1 MTPSQHRAE
10 LAVDIALA
18 WLIVWFLYRAGLH
31 VSLHSAM
38 VWAGAWQDL
47 AWTGLATL
55 VALLLGWRWRWTGV
69 LMTLPILTF
78 CVVDA
83 RAYAIL
89 LAALHQGVDRTWVRD
104 AYLSGELL
112 AVDANTQPSDVAL
125 IAGAPLLR
133 LTLRWLPAG
142 RARVRPVIVLALA
155 ALFALLPLLAP
166 ARPAQWSADAVQNP
180 LGYLMLH
187 DAELDLAGFPI
198 ADPLPA
204 DVSSTQP
211 LRPTDPRLMAP
222 GPTAKTLP
230 EPAEKP
236 WNVVW
241 IIMESTGTRYFEGET
256 FPGRPPMPTLRKLAD
271 EGWYL
276 AHHQSPSNSS
286 ATSIF
291 AMLSGLSP
299 APQMQMFSIQ
309 PDNYV
314 PALPRFLP
322 SNYEKFLYT
331 PGKLSYFFPK
341 PFLQHSG
348 LTELVGFAEST
359 VTAVPPGEGLC
370 KDEIA
375 VMSTF
380 LDRLARAH
388 EPFLAMYYS
397 YVPHWPY
404 TDYGPATRH
413 YTGQERIDQ
422 YHNSLWLL
430 DTQIARV
437 IEQLRKQGALDRT
450 ILVLTGDHGEAFGQH
465 ARNWAHARGSYRE
478 NFETPAVFWQPKLF
492 APRRIE
498 HETQHIDLL
507 PTLLDAMRVPYD
519 EAMLQ
524 GESLFDDAWRR
535 KVQFFWANEGML
547 TAQRDD
553 GVKLSWSPMDKR
565 CRVVDLRAD
574 WLEQHP
580 RPCDK
585 YLSLLEILEWFRGR
599 QLVQL
604 PAYSEAVR
612 LGKPF
617 GGHSVG
623 RN

>member
-1 MTPSQHRAE
+1 MTPSQHRAA

-18 WLIVWFLYRAGLH
+18 WLTVWFLYRAGLH
-31 VSLHSAM
+31 VSLGSAM

-47 AWTGLATL
+47 LWTALATL
-55 VALLLGWRWRWTGV
+55 VALLLGWRWQWPGV
-69 LMTLPILTF
+69 LLTLPILTF

-89 LAALHQGVDRTWVRD
+89 LAALHQGVDKTWVRD

-125 IAGAPLLR
+125 IAGAPLLL
-133 LTLRWLPAG
+133 LTLRWLPHG
-142 RARVRPVIVLALA
+142 RARVRPRVVLVLA
-155 ALFALLPLLAP
+155 ALFTVVSLLAP
-166 ARPAQWSADAVQNP
+166 TRTWEWSADATQNP
-180 LGYLMLH
+180 LAYLMLH
-187 DAELDLAGFPI
+187 EQELDVAGLPV
-198 ADPLPA
+198 ADGPPA
-204 DVSSTQP
+204 DVS
-211 LRPTDPRLMAP
+211 PTDALRLTDARLVDPLP
-222 GPTAKTLP
+222 GDKQLP
-230 EPAEKP
+230 PPADKP

-256 FPGRPPMPTLRKLAD
+256 FPNLPPMPTLRKLAD

-291 AMLSGLSP
+291 ALLSGLTP
-299 APQMQMFSIQ
+299 APQMQMFSIA

-314 PALPRFLP
+314 PALMRYLP
-322 SNYEKFLYT
+322 NNYEKFLYT
-331 PGKLSYFFPK
+331 PGKLSYFFPQ
-341 PFLQHSG
+341 PFLAHSG
-348 LTELVGFAEST
+348 LTEQVGFAEST
-359 VTAVPPGEGLC
+359 VTAVPAGEGLC

-375 VMSTF
+375 VMDTF
-380 LDRLARAH
+380 LARLAGAH
-388 EPFLAMYYS
+388 EPFFGIYYS

-404 TDYGPATRH
+404 TDYGADKRR
-413 YTGQERIDQ
+413 YAGEGRIDK

-437 IEQLRKQGALDRT
+437 VEQLRQQGVLDRT
-450 ILVLTGDHGEAFGQH
+450 ILVLVGDHGEAFGQH

-478 NFETPAVFWQPKLF
+478 NFETPAVLWQPRLF
-492 APRRIE
+492 PPRRID

-507 PTLLDAMRVPYD
+507 PTVLDALRIPYD
-519 EAMLQ
+519 PALLQ
-524 GESLFDDAWRR
+524 GESLFDRRWRR
-535 KVQFFWANEGML
+535 KVQFFWANEGMV

-553 GVKLSWSPMDKR
+553 GVKMSWSPLDKR
-565 CRVVDLRAD
+565 CRVMDLHAD

-580 RPCDK
+580 QPCATQPE
-585 YLSLLEILEWFRGR
+585 LLGILRWFRDH
-599 QLVQL
+599 QLAQL

-612 LGKPF
+612 LRQPF
-617 GGHSVG
+617 GGHNVP
-623 RN
+623 